1 MRITEYS
8 IRHRL
13 TIYVLMALIVVAG
26 AGAYVS
32 LPLESFP
39 EIKIPLILVT
49 TAYSGV
55 SPEDIE
61 TIITRPI
68 ETELKGITGV
78 KEIRSSSSEGMSV
91 IEVEFNPEVDLDTA
105 LQKVRDEVDIA
116 KTEIPEEVDD
126 PRIQDIDLSQIP
138 ILLVSLSGD
147 IGLVKLKEI
156 AEDLKDDLEAIQ
168 GVNRVQVIGGRE
180 REVHI
185 FADPRRLSFYELSLT
200 DLIIAVTRENLNVP
214 GGDIDIGHLKYLV
227 RLPAEIDDP
236 REIEDFVVEV
246 RNGQP
251 IYVRDVARVVYG
263 FEDEATRS
271 RLDRKPS
278 VTLTV
283 EKRTGANIIEVSD
296 WVKEELE
303 RQQQALPS
311 GTNVTLVADMSKD
324 IRTTVS
330 ELENNILSGLILVV
344 VVLMAFLGFRNSVF
358 VAVAIPLSMLLSF
371 IVIQLMG
378 YTLNMVVL
386 FSLILVLGMLVD
398 NAVVIVENI
407 YRHRELGSDGPTAA
421 LEATKEVAVPVIAST
436 ITTLCAFTPLLLWPG
451 IIGDFMSYLP
461 VTLIIGLTASLV
473 VALVFNPTLCA
484 YFMKA
489 PSEGQKRSQDEG
501 AVLKR
506 YRRLLAWTLEPGSDH
521 GTRGW
526 FWRNWSLL
534 VAFVTFFSGGVGL
547 ILVAFFLE
555 GRVPVLFTLAGAL
568 MGLGGAAFGLQGFL
582 WLNWSWLRRLQGWSP
597 YVTDRRSGVI
607 YTMGAILAMTMY
619 AYSLWGQGVELFPE
633 MDPRQIFVDVEA
645 PSGAT
650 LETSNDLVDRIE
662 GLTTQT
668 KDRRYTLANVG
679 SSGMSLEDIGGGGSS
694 VSNKSR
700 VTLDLRDRI
709 EREQKNTLTTMEEVR
724 KSVGD
729 VEGAEIKVNKPN
741 HGPPTGKPVSIR
753 VSGDDFHVLERLSR
767 EVQERIRSVPGL
779 VNLDDDLNQGKPEIR
794 VKVDRIEA
802 ALTGIHTRDIANT
815 IQTAVRGSDVS
826 EYRIGE
832 DEYDIVVRLDPEYR
846 ATLEDLTDLT
856 VPDEDGLPIP
866 IRAVASLEP
875 GLGPSSIRRVDLR
888 RVVTIDGDVVRARG
902 RTEDSVRQE
911 VAGRLEL
918 IDWPEGYRWEFA
930 GSNQDEAETTAF
942 VERAFVIAVMLIMLV
957 LVTQF
962 DSLIL
967 PITIMVSVVL
977 SLIGVLWG
985 LILTQTP
992 FGIIMTGIGV
1002 ISLAGV
1008 VVNNAIVLCDFIRQ
1022 LRERGYE
1029 KTKAVIE
1036 AGVIRL
1042 RPVFLTAV
1050 TTVLGLIPLTIGLN
1064 IDFFEGV
1071 IQTGVESSQW
1081 WGPMGVAVI
1090 FGLTVATVL
1099 TLVVVPV
1106 TYHSLDEMTGSL
1118 QSVTERF
1125 RSRRRREEV
1134 AAETEGATSLRSSS

>member
-1 MRITEYS
+1 
-8 IRHRL
+8 
-13 TIYVLMALIVVAG
+13 
-26 AGAYVS
+26 
-32 LPLESFP
+32 
-39 EIKIPLILVT
+39 
-49 TAYSGV
+49 
-55 SPEDIE
+55 
-61 TIITRPI
+61 
-68 ETELKGITGV
+68 
-78 KEIRSSSSEGMSV
+78 
-91 IEVEFNPEVDLDTA
+91 
-105 LQKVRDEVDIA
+105 
-116 KTEIPEEVDD
+116 
-126 PRIQDIDLSQIP
+126 
-138 ILLVSLSGD
+138 
-147 IGLVKLKEI
+147 
-156 AEDLKDDLEAIQ
+156 
-168 GVNRVQVIGGRE
+168 
-180 REVHI
+180 
-185 FADPRRLSFYELSLT
+185 
-200 DLIIAVTRENLNVP
+200 
-214 GGDIDIGHLKYLV
+214 
-227 RLPAEIDDP
+227 
-236 REIEDFVVEV
+236 
-246 RNGQP
+246 
-251 IYVRDVARVVYG
+251 
-263 FEDEATRS
+263 
-271 RLDRKPS
+271 
-278 VTLTV
+278 
-283 EKRTGANIIEVSD
+283 
-296 WVKEELE
+296 
-303 RQQQALPS
+303 
-311 GTNVTLVADMSKD
+311 
-324 IRTTVS
+324 
-330 ELENNILSGLILVV
+330 LILVV
-344 VVLMAFLGFRNSVF
+344 VVLMAFLGFRNSLF

-436 ITTLCAFTPLLLWPG
+436 ITTLCAFAPLLLWPG

-484 YFMKA
+484 YFMKPPA
-489 PSEGQKRSQDEG
+489 EGQKRSQDEG
-501 AVLKR
+501 AILQR
-506 YRRLLAWTLEPGSDH
+506 YRRLLRWALESGADH

-534 VAFVTFFSGGVGL
+534 VAFVACFSGGVGL

-555 GRVPVLFTLAGAL
+555 GRVPVLFTLSGAL
-568 MGLGGAAFGLQGFL
+568 MGLGGAAFALQGLL
-582 WLNWSWLRRLQGWSP
+582 WIVWSLLRRLLGWTP
-597 YVTDRRSGVI
+597 YVTDRRAGVI
-607 YTMGAILAMTMY
+607 YSMGVILALTMF
-619 AYSLWGQGVELFPE
+619 AYSFLGQGVELFPE

-662 GLTTQT
+662 GLTTET

-679 SSGMSLEDIGGGGSS
+679 SSGMSLEDIGGGSS

-700 VTLDLRDRI
+700 VTLDLLDRI
-709 EREQKNTLTTMEEVR
+709 EREQKNTLTTMEEIR

-767 EVQERIRSVPGL
+767 EVRERIRSVPGL

-794 VKVDRIEA
+794 VKVDRVEA
-802 ALTGIHTRDIANT
+802 ALTGVHTRDIANT

-888 RVVTIDGDVVRARG
+888 RVVTIEGDVVRARG

-918 IDWPEGYRWEFA
+918 IEWPEGYRWEFA
-930 GSNQDEAETTAF
+930 GSNQDEEETTAF

-967 PITIMVSVVL
+967 PMTIMVSVVL

-985 LILTQTP
+985 LILTQTA

-1022 LRERGYE
+1022 LRERGFD

-1064 IDFFEGV
+1064 IDFFKGV
-1071 IQTGVESSQW
+1071 VQTGVESSQW

-1106 TYHSLDEMTGSL
+1106 TYHSLDDMTEAM
-1118 QSVTERF
+1118 QAMATRF
-1125 RSRRRREEV
+1125 RSGRPREEV
-1134 AAETEGATSLRSSS
+1134 TEETEGATSLRSTGATTDIS